1 MTMHPDGTS
10 AFHPL
15 VVFNQV
21 AGKGTGMRQLFSPA
35 EDQRLRILVDQL
47 GTASW
52 KEIAKRMPNRTARQ
66 CRERYKN
73 YLSPSVVNGPWTPEE
88 DALLIEKV
96 HELGVK
102 WATIVRFFTSRSDVN
117 IKNRWKTLVGK
128 QQPKNI
134 ARIEL
139 PPDNQLSKP
148 KQRLPPISSL
158 DEHR

>member
-1 MTMHPDGTS
+1 MTRHLDGTS
-10 AFHPL
+10 PFHPL
-15 VVFNQV
+15 AMFNQTPV
-21 AGKGTGMRQLFSPA
+21 KGAGMRQLFSPA

-102 WATIVRFFTSRSDVN
+102 WAKIVQFFTSRSDVN

-128 QQPKNI
+128 HQPKNT

-139 PPDNQLSKP
+139 PPDKPLSKP
-148 KQRLPPISSL
+148 KRKLPPISSL
-158 DEHR
+158 DDTR